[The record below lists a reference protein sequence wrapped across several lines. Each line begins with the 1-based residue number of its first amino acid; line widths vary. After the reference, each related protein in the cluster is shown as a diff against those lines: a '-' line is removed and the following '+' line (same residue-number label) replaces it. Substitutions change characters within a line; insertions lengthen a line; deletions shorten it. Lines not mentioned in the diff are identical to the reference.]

1 MGFLRN
7 KKIML
12 LFLVIIVVLISI
24 LYVFD
29 RYISKNTIKN
39 KVNFS
44 GKPSQE
50 ELRELSKE
58 YFSDSFIDDNE
69 NNSEVSGGIL
79 DNYFLNVDSLYVKV
93 PFKVAVEVENKLR
106 EGIDFYF
113 GLVGNLKTIDDSSIE
128 NWYKENADFF
138 VAEFGIFTYQEFKQ
152 ILNAFQGFMNEVPE
166 IKCEVN
172 RYAAGLISLD
182 ILSETGHKNMF
193 SVDVVFDK
201 DSTIYYWGVLNEK

>member
-12 LFLVIIVVLISI
+12 LFLVIIVVLISV

-29 RYISKNTIKN
+29 RCLFKNTIKN
-39 KVNFS
+39 KVSFS

-50 ELRELSKE
+50 ELRQLSKE
-58 YFSDSFIDDNE
+58 YFSDSFIADDE
-69 NNSEVSGGIL
+69 DDSEVSGGIL
-79 DNYFLNVDSLYVKV
+79 DDYFLNVDSLYVDV

-113 GLVGNLKTIDDSSIE
+113 GLVKNLETTDDFNIE
-128 NWYKENADFF
+128 GWYKENADFF
-138 VAEFGIFTYQEFKQ
+138 VVEFGIFTYPEFKQ
-152 ILNAFQGFMNEVPE
+152 ILNAFQGFTNIPE

-172 RYAAGLISLD
+172 RYAVSLISLD
-182 ILSETGHKNMF
+182 IFSETGHKGVF
-193 SVDVVFDK
+193 SIDIVLDK
-201 DSTIYYWGVLNEK
+201 DNTIYYWGVFDEK